1 MSGKNYTEF
10 TDTPVPDGHVRIYD
24 DHTGRSVTDIPEFV
38 DDGSPEAELFKI
50 LKEEIQKEILEE
62 EVTELLEQM
71 KLIGKNILD

>member
-10 TDTPVPDGHVRIYD
+10 TDTPVPNGYIRIYE
-24 DHTGRSVTDIPEFV
+24 DHTGRFYQDIPEFV

-62 EVTELLEQM
+62 EVKELLERM